1 MHLFIDGYN
10 LLHSHR
16 PIFPLNPIQLQWE
29 RERLIHQ
36 LSFYRQTRSCSIT
49 VVFDGWQGGLP
60 TERREKQKGIEIIY
74 SKIGEKA
81 DEVIKRLIREK
92 GAGAIVVSSDREIAK
107 FASRFSVAVVSS
119 EQFQEKLRRLESKR
133 EEGMGKE
140 EEEEGYKDSKKK
152 GPSRRLSKKEKRLR
166 EALKKL

>member
-1 MHLFIDGYN
+1 MHLLIDGYN
-10 LLHSHR
+10 LLHSYR
-16 PIFPLNPIQLQWE
+16 PIFQLNPIQLQWE

-36 LSFYRQTRSCSIT
+36 LSFYRQSRSCSIT
-49 VVFDGWQGGLP
+49 VVFDGWQGGWP
-60 TERREKQKGIEIIY
+60 AERREKQKGIEIVY

-92 GAGAIVVSSDREIAK
+92 GSGAIVVSSDREIAK

-119 EQFQEKLRRLESKR
+119 EQFQEKLRGLDSKK
-133 EEGMGKE
+133 EEAVRKE

-152 GPSRRLSKKEKRLR
+152 GPSRRLSKREKRLR
-166 EALKKL
+166 EALRRL